1 MRYYK
6 SGLVTSN
13 RILTDMSTTINGPA
27 MGLEQSLHFSFMVK
41 WTGTPT
47 GTFKLQASND
57 IDATVTDWEDI
68 PGSSV
73 AVAGAAGQQV
83 WNYTNAPFRFVRLVY
98 TATSGSGTL
107 SKALFSAKGI

>member
-6 SGLVTSN
+6 SGLVTQN

-27 MGLEQSLHFSFMVK
+27 MPLEQSLHFSFQVK

-47 GTFKLQASND
+47 GTLKLQASND

-73 AVAGAAGQQV
+73 AIAGAAGQQV
-83 WNYTNAPFRFVRLVY
+83 YNYTNAPFRWVRLVY
-98 TATSGSGTL
+98 TASSGSGTL

>member
-1 MRYYK
+1 MRYSK
-6 SGLVTSN
+6 TGLVTTN
-13 RILTDMSTTINGPA
+13 RILTDMSVTINGPA
-27 MGLEQSLHFSFMVK
+27 MCLEGSLHFSFQIK

-47 GTFKLQASND
+47 GTLKLQMSND

-73 AVAGAAGQQV
+73 AIAGAAGQQV
-83 WNYTNAPFRFVRLVY
+83 YNYSNAPFRWVRVVY